1 MFLKEKN
8 TKPSQNPPHKLNT
21 YCSNKYY
28 NRQYQKKKTTYNKK
42 TSYQN
47 GTNQST
53 KYISNKNWKKQFTYW
68 KEKEND
74 KNFINTPKRKKNKD
88 NSYTLTHSITYE
100 SEDAFLNKN
109 SIDYTTSN
117 SSTHEESNTETNSEK
132 EIKEINQN
140 KNKKNE
146 NNLGKNTKK
155 YIKIKKKQRKMSS
168 SSKNLDF
175 KGIEKVQL
183 ILSPSSADSIN
194 VKSNNNINNGFKST
208 SSMNIEP
215 YNKFNSVNQELN
227 MAPTVNSILEN
238 TEILNVNVKISK
250 DKNALFKLRRFDDLF
265 LTVKLFC
272 EINNIEEKMMK
283 PIITQALSTL
293 NNIYKIYNTQ
303 LDKKNINI
311 LRLLKTF
318 NNDI

>member
-8 TKPSQNPPHKLNT
+8 KPSQNSSHKLNT
-21 YCSNKYY
+21 YNSNNNKYY
-28 NRQYQKKKTTYNKK
+28 NRKKKTYNKK
-42 TSYQN
+42 NSYQN
-47 GTNQST
+47 NNNQYNT
-53 KYISNKNWKKQFTYW
+53 NKNWKKYW

-74 KNFINTPKRKKNKD
+74 KNFINTPKKNKKNNLNK
-88 NSYTLTHSITYE
+88 NTIFMKYE
-100 SEDAFLNKN
+100 SEDTLLNM
-109 SIDYTTSN
+109 DYCTTSN
-117 SSTHEESNTETNSEK
+117 SSTHEESTISNTEEIFEKFPEKKNSE
-132 EIKEINQN
+132 NLSTR
-140 KNKKNE
+140 NKKN
-146 NNLGKNTKK
+146 KN
-155 YIKIKKKQRKMSS
+155 IKIKKKQRKMSS

-183 ILSPSSADSIN
+183 ILSPPSSTDLIN
-194 VKSNNNINNGFKST
+194 TINNNTNTTNPNNTNINNNTIIKST
-208 SSMNIEP
+208 STNTEP

-250 DKNALFKLRRFDDLF
+250 DKNAIFKLRRFDDLF

-272 EINNIEEKMMK
+272 EINKIEEKMMK